1 MGPSDG
7 VYQHENFTLPLAF
20 SSMNYQIVAS
30 VCNGL
35 STTYA
40 YSDKT
45 DSANAVVG
53 VGKNTN
59 DHHAYV
65 SYLSAG
71 F

>member
-1 MGPSDG
+1 MGPSDE
-7 VYQHENFTLPLAF
+7 VFQYENFTLPLAF
-20 SSMNYQIVAS
+20 SSMNYQLVAS

-35 STTYA
+35 PTTYA
-40 YSDKT
+40 YSNKI
-45 DSANAVVG
+45 DSASAVVG

-65 SYLSAG
+65 AYLSAG